1 MEVQEGL
8 WITLAERD
16 YWRHDGWWLAVDGWR
31 WMVDENQNDDGDS
44 GDDGDDVDG
53 NDHGDAG
60 DALVTSNGRSWYVWQ
75 AWSWGRTPHIH

>member
-1 MEVQEGL
+1 
-8 WITLAERD
+8 
-16 YWRHDGWWLAVDGWR
+16 
-31 WMVDENQNDDGDS
+31 MVDENQNDDGDS

-75 AWSWGRTPHIH
+75 ARS